1 MIQMSGLLM
10 VLCPLILSFLRACVV
25 MQGKQKEVRV
35 AVAAPVAVA
44 VAQVAQAPAVA
55 VQPAPVQVV
64 QVVPAQI
71 VPAQVAP
78 AQVAQAPAVA
88 VQPAPVQVVVVVV
101 QVVQVVLNLRLYLG
115 GISRRTTGIMIQ
127 IVQIL
132 IIRIWC
138 VGILP
143 LMYGGM
149 FVGETLETLF
159 SVHLGTYYQAPIVRR
174 FVIIYYAVCN
184 NLL

>member
-55 VQPAPVQVV
+55 VQPAPA

-71 VPAQVAP
+71 VP

-101 QVVQVVLNLRLYLG
+101 VQVVQIVQVVLNLRLYLG

>member
-44 VAQVAQAPAVA
+44 V
-55 VQPAPVQVV
+55 
-64 QVVPAQI
+64 
-71 VPAQVAP
+71 

>member
-64 QVVPAQI
+64 
-71 VPAQVAP
+71 
-78 AQVAQAPAVA
+78 
-88 VQPAPVQVVVVVV
+88 VVVVV
-101 QVVQVVLNLRLYLG
+101 QVVQIVQVVLNLRLYLG